1 VKIDGYPL
9 FVKGMMK
16 DEEGELIVTLMKKTY
31 GYAKL
36 HKLHKANPMRIQPQC
51 ALAKQCGGC
60 QLQHMDYAE
69 QKAFKT
75 QKVKDIIQRI
85 GKCNASPS
93 LPENPTGTTA

>member
-1 VKIDGYPL
+1 MKNNDHIIATCQGYTNEGHGVVKIDGYPL

-75 QKVKDIIQRI
+75 
-85 GKCNASPS
+85 
-93 LPENPTGTTA
+93 